1 MSLAGK
7 LEDLGLADIFQILS
21 VGRKTG
27 TLTIKGTKG
36 TALIVFKNGMIVR
49 AETDDLENS
58 LADNM
63 LKAGLIKD
71 TVLYLAE
78 EVKKELPSKS
88 MAEILFDLG
97 AVNKSILEQVTRKR
111 IENVV
116 YHILL
121 WKDGDFQFEL
131 DDLDIEEK
139 THLTD
144 LGWELGKGMSPE
156 YLLMEG
162 ARVQDESTQ
171 SSFVPTEQFSLEGS
185 GVEEKEEE
193 GWADDWG
200 APQAERKD
208 ISSLKALTQEL
219 RFPNSASEITLLILR
234 FASDIF
240 QRGVLF
246 MAGKKE
252 IVGLGQFG
260 LGIESADEKIRS
272 IVLDLEKSAFLKR
285 IVTEQ
290 MPYKGAI
297 EKDEVTKYLI
307 DELGG
312 TWPSEAAFFP
322 VIAEGK
328 VVALLF
334 ADNVLTLQCLK
345 QRGLK
350 YSSAMPGLRLRSHC
364 FSENFWKWKK
374 EAARFDICRDLF
386 YSIC

>member
-58 LADNM
+58 LANNM
-63 LKAGLIKD
+63 LQAGLIKD
-71 TVLYLAE
+71 TVLNLAE
-78 EVKKELPSKS
+78 EVKKKLPSKS
-88 MAEILFDLG
+88 TAEILFDLG

-116 YHILL
+116 YQILL

-139 THLTD
+139 THLAD
-144 LGWELGKGMSPE
+144 LGWELAKGMSPE

-162 ARVQDESTQ
+162 ARVHDESTQ
-171 SSFVPTEQFSLEGS
+171 SSFVPTEQFSLEGA

-200 APQAERKD
+200 TPQAERKD

-272 IVLDLEKSAFLKR
+272 IVLDLEKSDFLKR
-285 IVTEQ
+285 IVEEQ

-297 EKDEVTKYLI
+297 EKDEVTKYMI

-312 TWPSEAAFFP
+312 TWPSEAALFP
-322 VIAEGK
+322 VIADGK

-334 ADNVLTLQCLK
+334 ADNV
-345 QRGLK
+345 
-350 YSSAMPGLRLRSHC
+350 SADVAMPETEGLEIFISHAGLALEK
-364 FSENFWKWKK
+364 SLLQRKILEMEKGNG
-374 EAARFDICRDLF
+374 AL
-386 YSIC
+386 